1 MPDEAVIIAG
11 ALDAKEL
18 ENSIDKIIETISNK
32 SENMATPFTNAIGK
46 MEQAMKDFAVTQKVS
61 VDLMKKAWRD
71 MSTSF
76 DAMFAAQS
84 ASIGGGNGSG
94 NAHATNT
101 IGALEQEIA
110 EIKKE
115 RKEMELNSNELRAQN
130 SLLERRKNLYKEQ
143 TTSPA
148 TKRLDDA
155 MQMSTNKLD
164 EAQKKLRLLEILQ
177 RRYANTT
184 ELSVAQQNKLARA
197 IQQTKNQIDKIKP
210 KSLSEVLG
218 MDANS
223 IDQIAAKMRALKK
236 VQIDQNNA
244 EEVKNVSD
252 AYAKLKR
259 EQAQLMGQNIQ
270 HTHSNNLLA
279 QSFGY
284 IRNRI
289 VYALTIGA
297 ITNFVKQ
304 IYEIRGQY
312 ELLERSLGILIGSM
326 ERGSKIFRELNQ
338 MALES
343 PFTLTELS
351 SAAKQLTAYN
361 FSANE
366 VVDTTR
372 RLADISAA
380 LGVPME
386 RLTYNLGQIR
396 AQTVLTAR
404 DARDFANAG
413 LPIVASLADHFTE
426 LEGKVVT
433 TGDVYDRMSKKM
445 VSYSDVMSVLNHMT
459 DEGGKFFDFQAKQ
472 AETLRVQIN
481 NLTLAVENAYNE
493 IGKKYQSLLSFP
505 ISGLKTLLQNWQSI
519 DRVLQSLLVTFGLF
533 KASQFAY
540 YAWFAKAKERV
551 GAAFAAQYVA
561 GQKLTSIF
569 LKLGASIKA
578 LALNPWTWVFV
589 GITALVDLGN
599 QVRQARQAISELNNE
614 IKDTSKDAFDNISD
628 YLDNKGNKK
637 TFKLATENKLTGE
650 QGEKAWESISEQIKQ
665 SATSADNLISKLL
678 SISDINQRVAKGF
691 DYAEQIREAQ
701 LALQDLK
708 DDTIKM
714 TADLGWG
721 GMFGEGLVSDLK
733 DYADYVAKYSE
744 IAKKS
749 QLSPEETAK
758 FLENVKVVKNA
769 REELLS
775 ELDVTANS
783 INNFIKA
790 YNITDPLQINEILAR
805 VKAQIKA
812 KNPEIKGEAEKLF
825 DISLDQKM
833 ATLTKGAVDR
843 NASLWNMFME
853 RLKKR
858 YHETFQD
865 INDDWVKTGKGI
877 SEAQEKEI
885 KKAID
890 ENLKYFKDSM
900 PYAYDAV
907 AKMVKDAS
915 KLRIHIG
922 ITFGGDKPTDFQK
935 EVKKRMAKHPI
946 LDYGNFA
953 PTANDD
959 LNSWV
964 KTQQEAIKNLKEE
977 NKLYARDNSKWS
989 KQKISD
995 NNREIQQRKNNLALF
1010 HQQYLSEKDADAARR
1025 KADAE
1030 RRKHENAYKKDVNDI
1045 ASAIKD
1051 EISLINDMR
1060 NNYEKLRN
1068 AGVSSIDALDIS
1080 TSGYSNTILRL
1091 NNIFKKFGIKE
1102 FNAKDFAGKDIHGL
1116 LNALT
1121 KQRNDILAS
1130 GKVKT
1135 QSIKDLD
1142 VEIQKLRIEAKTYDM
1157 KKITDGLNN
1166 ELGKL
1171 KEEYE
1176 LAVELDANPEVGGM
1190 LADFMGVDVNELP
1203 RTFEEAAKMAQASID
1218 KIFKENGRNNKI
1230 DIVSMLNKG
1239 NFDKWVKDSK
1249 LSMESELVKAIENF
1263 RQYLHKTE
1271 VDENKNLLQNWQK
1284 LLEKYS
1290 AYEYQRS
1297 NIAKNATKERIDLV
1311 NKLGSQ
1317 DQKNAVAKIKTEI
1330 DAAKDPKEKERLQ
1343 QELDNVISD
1352 VTKNNKQA
1360 ATIAISIT
1368 NKEKKETSKL
1378 DFEEFKNSDDW
1389 IAAMGDTANLTTAAM
1404 QRLIETLQNL
1414 IATNSNLDATQ
1425 IKEINNA
1432 IEQMQKDIIERN
1444 PFSALASSIDNV
1456 KKKREALAKS
1466 REELRQAKIAAGVAK
1481 LTGNYYKQAQAQ
1493 ARIKEKSEKVK
1504 QSERELGNAQNDLS
1518 ENVKSAI
1525 NEFAAMYD
1533 SMTNL
1538 RNMLGD
1544 TADQAIQAGISI
1556 ASTFVGI
1563 KKSADKVEK
1572 AVAILAIIKA
1582 ALAAI
1587 NFLAGIFGGK
1597 KDTYTPLKEQIDR
1610 LADIMNKVAEAQ
1622 LEALGKMT
1630 GPRAIKKYQ
1639 EIKEQNDT
1647 IIQSYRD
1654 LALEAGRSGSSIG
1667 SHSYAHRTNKRLAD
1681 SWEKISKL
1689 AGKSITQVQ
1698 DLYNLE
1704 PEKLKAI
1711 MEGAPVEWSK
1721 ITTEIRESLEKVI
1734 EYGVDKVNEYADAL
1748 KEALTSISLDD
1759 LTSDFEDMLKD
1770 MDNDSKN
1777 FAENFEEYMRNAIIR
1792 TMMTNTY
1799 NKALEGWYKDFQEK
1813 ISDNSLSKDDVN
1825 DLREDYMRIVNQA
1838 LNDRD
1843 RLLSVVGNSK
1853 NGELSSLQQ
1862 GIQGITEDQAGALES
1877 YMNIVSQKVYEQNS
1891 LLVDIREHIS
1901 NFNMDVQLGTLSQ
1914 MLLQLQQSYQV
1925 HKNIEAILNG
1935 VLNPSG
1941 RAIVV
1946 ELNS

>member
-1 MPDEAVIIAG
+1 MADEAVIIAG
-11 ALDAKEL
+11 ALDATEL
-18 ENSIDKIIETISNK
+18 EKSIDDIINTISKK
-32 SENMATPFTNAIGK
+32 SENMATPFTKAIGQ
-46 MEQAMKDFAVTQKVS
+46 MEQAMKNFAITQKVS
-61 VDLMKKAWRD
+61 ASTMKDAWRE

-148 TKRLDDA
+148 TKRLDNA

-184 ELSVAQQNKLARA
+184 ELSAAQQNKLARA

-210 KSLSEVLG
+210 KSLREVLG

-223 IDQIAAKMRALKK
+223 IDQITAKMRALKN
-236 VQIDQNNA
+236 VQIDPKNA
-244 EEVKNVSD
+244 AEVKSVGD
-252 AYAKLKR
+252 AYADLKR
-259 EQAQLMGQNIQ
+259 KQAQLMGQSIQ
-270 HTHSNNLLA
+270 LTHSNNYLA

-289 VYALTIGA
+289 VYALTLGA
-297 ITNFVKQ
+297 LTNFVKQ
-304 IYEIRGQY
+304 LYEVRGQY
-312 ELLERSLGILIGSM
+312 ELLERSLGVLIGSF
-326 ERGSKIFRELNQ
+326 EKGTQIFNELNE
-338 MALES
+338 MAIKS
-343 PFTLTELS
+343 PFTLIELGT
-351 SAAKQLTAYN
+351 AAKQLTAYN
-361 FSANE
+361 FAANE

-386 RLTYNLGQIR
+386 RLTYNLGQIKS
-396 AQTVLTAR
+396 QGVLNAR

-413 LPIVASLADHFTE
+413 LAIVPMLAKMYTE
-426 LEGKVVT
+426 QKTFGDEMVT
-433 TGDVYDRMSKKM
+433 TAQVYDMMSKKM
-445 VSYSDVMSVLNHMT
+445 VTYGDVLKVLYKVT

-472 AETLRVQIN
+472 AGTLRVQMA
-481 NLTLAVENAYNE
+481 NLTLAYNNMLNE
-493 IGKKYQSLLSFP
+493 IGADNQGVLSGMVGGLRTLLKHWREISRAILTLVTTLGTYKAVAAIVSALNSRMFVGRVIVSIMQYIKGIKAATGAMATFNAVTSANPIAFLISALVAAIGYFALFNNKVKETTEEMERFGENASKQIKKVESLSKVLASIEEGSSTYKKALSDLNQIVSEYGLTEIKNRDEINSKIQQTIQLIKEEGKERQYANNIAKGEESYQTKAEKAKSSLNENLLDLNGWFGTTSKVRKE
-505 ISGLKTLLQNWQSI
+505 IVDNADAISDIASSIIEENINLVVNKSGEEAYKGLLEIRNKVRSGLKDSGLSNNAI
-519 DRVLQSLLVTFGLF
+519 DFILRKSYINAAIKDYRVATEEHERYNQKIKGYYDAATKATKSTMKFTEKVNANARALRNNAEDAVSL
-533 KASQFAY
+533 Y
-540 YAWFAKAKERV
+540 NRV
-551 GAAFAAQYVA
+551 YDIVKIAQ
-561 GQKLTSIF
+561 QKHTINF
-569 LKLGASIKA
+569 DLKLSAEKPPKWMFDKSLPELRQLAERFTAVAQSGGHIKGYDREGTYQQA
-578 LALNPWTWVFV
+578 LRYA
-589 GITALVDLGN
+589 AA
-599 QVRQARQAISELNNE
+599 ARQKQEEEERNARN
-614 IKDTSKDAFDNISD
+614 KDKKDKD
-628 YLDNKGNKK
+628 KK
-637 TFKLATENKLTGE
+637 TRTEK
-650 QGEKAWESISEQIKQ
+650 
-665 SATSADNLISKLL
+665 
-678 SISDINQRVAKGF
+678 SD
-691 DYAEQIREAQ
+691 
-701 LALQDLK
+701 
-708 DDTIKM
+708 
-714 TADLGWG
+714 
-721 GMFGEGLVSDLK
+721 
-733 DYADYVAKYSE
+733 E
-744 IAKKS
+744 IAK
-749 QLSPEETAK
+749 A
-758 FLENVKVVKNA
+758 
-769 REELLS
+769 
-775 ELDVTANS
+775 
-783 INNFIKA
+783 IKK
-790 YNITDPLQINEILAR
+790 E
-805 VKAQIKA
+805 
-812 KNPEIKGEAEKLF
+812 
-825 DISLDQKM
+825 ISLVKELQSAYD
-833 ATLTKGAVDR
+833 TLTK
-843 NASLWNMFME
+843 
-853 RLKKR
+853 
-858 YHETFQD
+858 
-865 INDDWVKTGKGI
+865 KG
-877 SEAQEKEI
+877 
-885 KKAID
+885 
-890 ENLKYFKDSM
+890 DS
-900 PYAYDAV
+900 
-907 AKMVKDAS
+907 
-915 KLRIHIG
+915 H
-922 ITFGGDKPTDFQK
+922 
-935 EVKKRMAKHPI
+935 
-946 LDYGNFA
+946 
-953 PTANDD
+953 
-959 LNSWV
+959 
-964 KTQQEAIKNLKEE
+964 
-977 NKLYARDNSKWS
+977 
-989 KQKISD
+989 
-995 NNREIQQRKNNLALF
+995 
-1010 HQQYLSEKDADAARR
+1010 
-1025 KADAE
+1025 
-1030 RRKHENAYKKDVNDI
+1030 
-1045 ASAIKD
+1045 ASAIAKVQDLYGKTIELLNKD
-1051 EISLINDMR
+1051 MDKFGLPRLDLSIIKG
-1060 NNYEKLRN
+1060 NNYNQVLAFFEKLRN
-1068 AGVSSIDALDIS
+1068 VLESKGLSNLERMDAVEGVV
-1080 TSGYSNTILRL
+1080 
-1091 NNIFKKFGIKE
+1091 KE
-1102 FNAKDFAGKDIHGL
+1102 FKLKADTFN
-1116 LNALT
+1116 
-1121 KQRNDILAS
+1121 
-1130 GKVKT
+1130 
-1135 QSIKDLD
+1135 LD
-1142 VEIQKLRIEAKTYDM
+1142 MINK
-1157 KKITDGLNN
+1157 GLNN

-1171 KEEYE
+1171 KDEYE
-1176 LAVELDANPEVGGM
+1176 LAIELDANPEVGGM

-1263 RQYLHKTE
+1263 RQYLHKAE
-1271 VDENKNLLQNWQK
+1271 VDENKKLLQNWQK

-1432 IEQMQKDIIERN
+1432 IEKMQKDIIERN

-1456 KKKREALAKS
+1456 KKKREALAKA
-1466 REELRQAKIAAGVAK
+1466 REELKHAKIAEGVAK
-1481 LTGNYYKQAQAQ
+1481 LTGNYYKQAKAQ
-1493 ARIKEKSEKVK
+1493 SQVKEKGEKVK
-1504 QSERELGNAQNDLS
+1504 QAERELGNAQKDLS
-1518 ENVKSAI
+1518 ENVKSTI
-1525 NEFAAMYD
+1525 SEFGSMYD
-1533 SMTNL
+1533 SMSNL
-1538 RNMLGD
+1538 RNMLGE

-1556 ASTFVGI
+1556 ATSITSVY
-1563 KKSADKVEK
+1563 KKIDKVEK
-1572 AVAILAIIKA
+1572 TVAILAIIKA

-1610 LADIMNKVAEAQ
+1610 LADIMDKVTEAQ

-1639 EIKEQNDT
+1639 ELKEQNDT

-1667 SHSYAHRTNKRLAD
+1667 SHSYAYRTNKRLAD
-1681 SWEKISKL
+1681 SWEKISKY

-1698 DLYNLE
+1698 DLYNLK

-1734 EYGVDKVNEYADAL
+1734 EYGVDKVNEYEDAL

-1777 FAENFEEYMRNAIIR
+1777 FAENFEEYMRNAIVR
-1792 TMMTNTY
+1792 TMMTNKY
-1799 NKALEGWYKDFQEK
+1799 NNALKEWYEDFQKK
-1813 ISDNSLSKDDVN
+1813 IKDNSLSKRDVN
-1825 DLREDYMRIVNQA
+1825 SLREEYMSIVNKA
-1838 LNDRD
+1838 LNERD

-1862 GIQGITEDQAGALES
+1862 GVQSMSESTAEALEG
-1877 YMNIVSQKVYEQNS
+1877 YMNGVSQQVYLQSDLLTQIRDSVAGLNLDVS
-1891 LLVDIREHIS
+1891 LG
-1901 NFNMDVQLGTLSQ
+1901 VQSQ
-1914 MLLQLQQSYQV
+1914 MLLQLQNSYQTQQ
-1925 HKNIEAILNG
+1925 AIQHILEG
-1935 VLNPSG
+1935 VLTPSG
-1941 RAIVV
+1941 RAFSV
-1946 ELNS
+1946 ELLS

>member
-1 MPDEAVIIAG
+1 MPNEAVIIAG
-11 ALDAKEL
+11 ALDSKEL
-18 ENSIDKIIETISNK
+18 ERSIDAIINTISSK
-32 SENMATPFTNAIGK
+32 SEHMADPFTNAIGK
-46 MEQAMKDFAVTQKVS
+46 MEQAMKNFAITQKVS
-61 VDLMKKAWRD
+61 ASTMKDAWRE
-71 MSTSF
+71 MSASF

-84 ASIGGGNGSG
+84 ASNGGGNGSG
-94 NAHATNT
+94 NAEEGT
-101 IGALEQEIA
+101 IGALKSQISELG
-110 EIKKE
+110 KK
-115 RKEMELNSNELRAQN
+115 LNLEKLNTQELRDQVGA
-130 SLLERRKNLYKEQ
+130 LKEAKNLLKEQ
-143 TTSPA
+143 TTSVPSKVVNA
-148 TKRLDDA
+148 AIKSQVSSLQDA
-155 MQMSTNKLD
+155 KDKLST
-164 EAQKKLRLLEILQ
+164 LETLQ
-177 RRYANTT
+177 SRYAGTT
-184 ELSVAQQNKLARA
+184 KLSVQEQDRLSRA
-197 IQQTKNQIDKIKP
+197 IAQTKKQIEQMQAKAPKTIK
-210 KSLSEVLG
+210 EVLG

-223 IDQIAAKMRALKK
+223 IDQIAAKMRALKN
-236 VQIDQNNA
+236 VQIDPKNA
-244 EEVKNVSD
+244 AEVKNVSD

-289 VYALTIGA
+289 VYALTLGA
-297 ITNFVKQ
+297 ITSFTKQ

-312 ELLERSLGILIGSM
+312 ELLERSLGVLVNSF
-326 ERGSKIFRELNQ
+326 ERGSQIFNELNE
-338 MALES
+338 MAIKS
-343 PFTLTELS
+343 PFTLIELGT
-351 SAAKQLTAYN
+351 AAKQLTAYN
-361 FSANE
+361 FAANE

-372 RLADISAA
+372 RIADISAA

-445 VSYSDVMSVLNHMT
+445 VSYSDVMAVLNKMT

-472 AETLRVQIN
+472 AGTLRVQMANLNLAWN
-481 NLTLAVENAYNE
+481 NMLNDMGKANQEGLISLTTPVK
-493 IGKKYQSLLSFP
+493 I
-505 ISGLKTLLQNWQSI
+505 LKSMLQNWQSI
-519 DRVLQSLLVTFGLF
+519 DRVLKSMIVTFGL
-533 KASQFAY
+533 
-540 YAWFAKAKERV
+540 W
-551 GAAFAAQYVA
+551 
-561 GQKLTSIF
+561 
-569 LKLGASIKA
+569 KA
-578 LALNPWTWVFV
+578 LQVVAIRNQWDWARSTGATAKQMGFLTNATKGLFASTKALFLNPWTWVFV
-589 GITALVDLGN
+589 GIQAIVDLTHQFLN
-599 QVRQARQAISELNNE
+599 ARSAMHELNQEIRDNANE
-614 IKDTSKDAFDNISD
+614 ASESMLN
-628 YLDNKGNKK
+628 YLNNKGNKS
-637 TFKLATENKLTGE
+637 TFELAKQNKLTAE
-650 QGEKAWESISEQIKQ
+650 QGDKAWEGLKQQIEQ
-665 SATSADNLISKLL
+665 SALSANDLIAELL
-678 SISDINQRVAKGF
+678 AIEDVNKRVRVGF
-691 DYAEQIREAQ
+691 DYAERIQKAQ
-701 LALQDLK
+701 AALQDLK
-708 DDTIKM
+708 EDSIKVNQDYTFLGIGEEGLASDLQDYANYIEKYSQIAKENNLAGEEANKWIQSVEVVKGARQEFLKELDDT
-714 TADLGWG
+714 A
-721 GMFGEGLVSDLK
+721 E
-733 DYADYVAKYSE
+733 
-744 IAKKS
+744 
-749 QLSPEETAK
+749 
-758 FLENVKVVKNA
+758 
-769 REELLS
+769 
-775 ELDVTANS
+775 S
-783 INNFIKA
+783 INNFIRA
-790 YNITDPLQINEILAR
+790 YNITDPLQIKEILER
-805 VKAQIKA
+805 VRSQIKA
-812 KNPEIKGEAEKLF
+812 KNPEIKGEMAKIF

-833 ATLTKGAVDR
+833 AELTNGAVDR

-853 RLKKR
+853 RLKNNSSSA
-858 YHETFQD
+858 FQD
-865 INDDWVKTGKGI
+865 INDDWIKSNK
-877 SEAQEKEI
+877 SLSKEQ
-885 KKAID
+885 KAAID
-890 ENLKYFKDSM
+890 ANLKYFKDSM

-907 AKMVKDAS
+907 ANMVKDAS

-922 ITFGGDKPTDFQK
+922 ITFGNDKSTPFQK
-935 EVKKRMAKHPI
+935 EVQKRMAQHPI

-964 KTQQEAIKNLKEE
+964 KTQQEAIKKLKEE

-989 KQKISD
+989 KQKIKD
-995 NNREIQQRKNNLALF
+995 NNSEIEQRKNNLDLF

-1030 RRKHENAYKKDVNDI
+1030 RRKREKAYKKDVNDI

-1068 AGVSSIDALDIS
+1068 AGVSSFDAIDIS
-1080 TSGYSNTILRL
+1080 TRGYSNTILRL

-1142 VEIQKLRIEAKTYDM
+1142 VEIQKLQIEAKTYDM

-1171 KEEYE
+1171 KDEYE
-1176 LAVELDANPEVGGM
+1176 LAIELDANPEVGGM
-1190 LADFMGVDVNELP
+1190 IADFMGVDVKELP

-1263 RQYLHKTE
+1263 RQYLHKAE
-1271 VDENKNLLQNWQK
+1271 VDENKKLLQNWQK

-1352 VTKNNKQA
+1352 VTKNNEQA

-1368 NKEKKETSKL
+1368 NKEKQETSKL

-1389 IAAMGDTANLTTAAM
+1389 IAAMGDTANLTTATM

-1432 IEQMQKDIIERN
+1432 IEKMQKDIIERN

-1456 KKKREALAKS
+1456 KKKREALAKA
-1466 REELRQAKIAAGVAK
+1466 REELKHAKIAEGVAK
-1481 LTGNYYKQAQAQ
+1481 LTGNYYKQAKAQ
-1493 ARIKEKSEKVK
+1493 SQVKEKGEKVK
-1504 QSERELGNAQNDLS
+1504 QAERELGNAQKDLS
-1518 ENVKSAI
+1518 ENVKSTI
-1525 NEFAAMYD
+1525 SEFGSMYD
-1533 SMTNL
+1533 SMSNL
-1538 RNMLGD
+1538 RNMLGE

-1556 ASTFVGI
+1556 ATSITSVY
-1563 KKSADKVEK
+1563 KKIDKVEK
-1572 AVAILAIIKA
+1572 TVAILAIIKA

-1667 SHSYAHRTNKRLAD
+1667 SHSYAYRTNKRLAD

-1704 PEKLKAI
+1704 PKKLKAI

-1734 EYGVDKVNEYADAL
+1734 EYGVDKANEYADAL

-1799 NKALEGWYKDFQEK
+1799 NKALEDWYKDFQEK

>member
-1 MPDEAVIIAG
+1 MADEAVIIAG
-11 ALDAKEL
+11 ALDSKEL
-18 ENSIDKIIETISNK
+18 EKSIDAIINTISSK
-32 SENMATPFTNAIGK
+32 SEHMAEPFTNAIGK
-46 MEQAMKDFAVTQKVS
+46 MEQAMKNFAITQKVS
-61 VDLMKKAWRD
+61 ASTMKDAWRE
-71 MSTSF
+71 MSASF

-84 ASIGGGNGSG
+84 ASIGEGNGSG
-94 NAHATNT
+94 KAEEGT
-101 IGALEQEIA
+101 IGALKSQISELG
-110 EIKKE
+110 KK
-115 RKEMELNSNELRAQN
+115 LNLEKLNTQELRDQVGA
-130 SLLERRKNLYKEQ
+130 LKEAKNLLKEQ
-143 TTSPA
+143 TTSVPSKVVNA
-148 TKRLDDA
+148 AIKSQVSSLQDA
-155 MQMSTNKLD
+155 KDKLST
-164 EAQKKLRLLEILQ
+164 LETLQ
-177 RRYANTT
+177 SRYARTT
-184 ELSVAQQNKLARA
+184 KLSVQEQDRLSRA
-197 IQQTKNQIDKIKP
+197 IAQTKKQIEQMQAKAPKTIK
-210 KSLSEVLG
+210 EVLG

-223 IDQIAAKMRALKK
+223 IDQIAAKMRALKN
-236 VQIDQNNA
+236 VQIDPKNA
-244 EEVKNVSD
+244 DEVKQVGD

-270 HTHSNNLLA
+270 LTHSNNYLA

-289 VYALTIGA
+289 VYALTLGA
-297 ITNFVKQ
+297 ITSFTKQ

-312 ELLERSLGILIGSM
+312 ELLERSLGVLVNSF
-326 ERGSKIFRELNQ
+326 ERGSQIFQELNE
-338 MALES
+338 MAIKS
-343 PFTLTELS
+343 PFTLIELGT
-351 SAAKQLTAYN
+351 AAKQLTAYN

-386 RLTYNLGQIR
+386 RLTYNIGQIR

-445 VSYSDVMSVLNHMT
+445 VSYSDVMAVLNKMT
-459 DEGGKFFDFQAKQ
+459 DEGGKFFEFQAKQ
-472 AETLRVQIN
+472 AETLKVQMANLNLAWN
-481 NLTLAVENAYNE
+481 NMLNGM
-493 IGKKYQSLLSFP
+493 GKSNQGLLSFLP
-505 ISGLKTLLQNWQSI
+505 NTLKSLLQNWQSI
-519 DRVLQSLLVTFGLF
+519 DRVLKSMIVTFGL
-533 KASQFAY
+533 
-540 YAWFAKAKERV
+540 W
-551 GAAFAAQYVA
+551 
-561 GQKLTSIF
+561 
-569 LKLGASIKA
+569 KA
-578 LALNPWTWVFV
+578 LQVAAIRNQWDWARSTGATAKQMGFLANATKGLFASMKALFLNPWTWVFV
-589 GITALVDLGN
+589 GIQAIVDLTHQFIN
-599 QVRQARQAISELNNE
+599 ARSAMHELNQEIRDNANE
-614 IKDTSKDAFDNISD
+614 ASKSMLN
-628 YLDNKGNKK
+628 YLNNKGNKS
-637 TFKLATENKLTGE
+637 TFELAKQNKLTAE
-650 QGEKAWESISEQIKQ
+650 QGDKAWEGLKQQIEQ
-665 SATSADNLISKLL
+665 SALSANNLITELL
-678 SISDINQRVAKGF
+678 AIDDVNKRVRVGF
-691 DYAEQIREAQ
+691 DYAERIQKAQ
-701 LALQDLK
+701 AALQDLK
-708 DDTIKM
+708 EDSIKVNQDYTFLGIGEEGLAADLQDYANYIEKYSQIAKENNLAGEEANKWIQSVEVVKGARQEFLKELDDT
-714 TADLGWG
+714 A
-721 GMFGEGLVSDLK
+721 E
-733 DYADYVAKYSE
+733 
-744 IAKKS
+744 
-749 QLSPEETAK
+749 
-758 FLENVKVVKNA
+758 
-769 REELLS
+769 
-775 ELDVTANS
+775 S
-783 INNFIKA
+783 INNFIRA
-790 YNITDPLQINEILAR
+790 YNITDPLQIKEILER
-805 VKAQIKA
+805 VRSQIKA
-812 KNPEIKGEAEKLF
+812 KNPEIKGEMAKIF

-833 ATLTKGAVDR
+833 SELTNGAVDR
-843 NASLWNMFME
+843 NASLWNIFME
-853 RLKKR
+853 RLKNNSSSA
-858 YHETFQD
+858 FQD
-865 INDDWVKTGKGI
+865 INDDW
-877 SEAQEKEI
+877 I
-885 KKAID
+885 KKNKGLSKEQKAAID
-890 ENLKYFKDSM
+890 ANLKYFKDSM

-922 ITFGGDKPTDFQK
+922 ITFGGSNSTDFQK
-935 EVKKRMAKHPI
+935 EVQKRMAQHPI

-964 KTQQEAIKNLKEE
+964 KTQQEAIKKLKEE

-989 KQKISD
+989 EQKIKD
-995 NNREIQQRKNNLALF
+995 NNREIEQRKNNLALF

-1030 RRKHENAYKKDVNDI
+1030 RRKREKAYKKDVNDI

-1068 AGVSSIDALDIS
+1068 AGVSSIDAIDIS
-1080 TSGYSNTILRL
+1080 TRGYSNTILRL

-1142 VEIQKLRIEAKTYDM
+1142 VEIQKLQIEAKTYDM

-1218 KIFKENGRNNKI
+1218 KIFKENGRNDKI

-1249 LSMESELVKAIENF
+1249 LSLESELVKAIENF
-1263 RQYLHKTE
+1263 RQYLHKAE
-1271 VDENKNLLQNWQK
+1271 VDENKKLLQNWQK

-1343 QELDNVISD
+1343 RELDNVISD

-1404 QRLIETLQNL
+1404 RRLIGTLQNL
-1414 IATNSNLDATQ
+1414 IAANSNLDATQ

-1432 IEQMQKDIIERN
+1432 IEKMQKTIIDRN

-1456 KKKREALAKS
+1456 KKKREALAKA
-1466 REELRQAKIAAGVAK
+1466 REELKHAKIAEGVAN

-1493 ARIKEKSEKVK
+1493 ARVKEKSEKVK
-1504 QSERELGNAQNDLS
+1504 QSERELGDAQNDLA

-1525 NEFAAMYD
+1525 NEFGAMYN
-1533 SMTNL
+1533 SMSNL
-1538 RNMLGD
+1538 RNMLGE
-1544 TADQAIQAGISI
+1544 TADQAIQAGMSI
-1556 ASTFVGI
+1556 ATSITGAYQAI
-1563 KKSADKVEK
+1563 KDGEK
-1572 AVAILAIIKA
+1572 AVAILAIIEA

-1610 LADIMNKVAEAQ
+1610 LADIMDKVAEAQ

-1639 EIKEQNDT
+1639 ELKEQNDT

-1667 SHSYAHRTNKRLAD
+1667 SHSYAYRTNKRLAD
-1681 SWEKISKL
+1681 SWEKISKY

-1799 NKALEGWYKDFQEK
+1799 NNALENWYENFQKK
-1813 ISDNSLSKDDVN
+1813 IEDNSLSKDDVN

-1838 LNDRD
+1838 LNERD